1 VIAEANVPLYR
12 WGSRIS
18 IYTGLP
24 TIIGW
29 DHHQKQQRGDYVPG
43 MPQVVDER
51 VRDVRALYSEV
62 NRAHTLQL
70 LSKYDV
76 TYVYVGD
83 LERAFYPEDGLRKFD
98 LMVGSDLDVVY
109 DQDGVKIYRVRG
121 KP

>member
-1 VIAEANVPLYR
+1 
-12 WGSRIS
+12 
-18 IYTGLP
+18 
-24 TIIGW
+24 
-29 DHHQKQQRGDYVPG
+29 
-43 MPQVVDER
+43 M
-51 VRDVRALYSEV
+51 
-62 NRAHTLQL
+62 
-70 LSKYDV
+70 